1 MKDQIEALYQ
11 TYRNHLTEEQIA
23 KIIVQSLLLR
33 MIEGDKDYV
42 SSSQLAMTALNLGS
56 EHKDRFGYLLD
67 PNVFMTDQ
75 AIYIYNQVKTFDLSS
90 SSIDDLGIIF
100 EGLMSRADAQKLGA
114 FYTPPSL
121 AMLVIKIVL
130 LGKGHELKIYD
141 PAMGT
146 AGLLLLAHKHV
157 SKVMQ
162 TCEVEYYGQEFNP
175 TSWKVACINA
185 LIHQMDYHFGW
196 RPGDTICNPM
206 HAELRADII
215 IANPP
220 YNQRGWDT
228 HLNLSTDPR
237 FKDLP
242 KPPSN
247 NGNFAWILHCL
258 YHLKDDG
265 IACIIMANGALTTSQ
280 KDELAVREFLVKQDL
295 VEAIITLP
303 PKLFMSTSIPCSIW
317 VINKKKTRAGKM
329 LLIDLASQGTPINR
343 KQNELKDEVIDRV
356 IDQLG
361 KWRAGEQI
369 DKLDFL
375 VDIDQTAVHDQKF
388 SLSPGQYQEI
398 DINKV
403 EVSEESFM
411 EKFSELLYALE
422 DLVEEEKELTAK
434 VLKNLRSLKYSAK
447 NDER

>member
-11 TYRNHLTEEQIA
+11 AYRNHLTEEQIA
-23 KIIVQSLLLR
+23 KIVVQSLLLR
-33 MIEGDKDYV
+33 MIAGDKDYA
-42 SSSQLAMTALNLGS
+42 SSSQLELAVRHFRDEHEDKFYFLLEPSVFQSTKAL
-56 EHKDRFGYLLD
+56 
-67 PNVFMTDQ
+67 
-75 AIYIYNQVKTFDLSS
+75 AIYNEVKTFDLCGDV
-90 SSIDDLGIIF
+90 DDLGLVF
-100 EGLMSRADAQKLGA
+100 EALMSRADAQKLGA

-121 AMLVIKIVL
+121 AMLVIKIGL

-146 AGLLLLAHKHV
+146 AGLLVLAHKHI
-157 SKVMQ
+157 SRVMQ
-162 TCEVEYYGQEFNP
+162 HCEVEYYGQEFNS
-175 TSWKVACINA
+175 TSWKIACVNA
-185 LIHQMDYHFGW
+185 LLYQMDYDFG
-196 RPGDTICNPM
+196 RLPGSTMDTPRHIG
-206 HAELRADII
+206 LRADII
-215 IANPP
+215 LANPP
-220 YNQRGWDT
+220 YNQKGWDSGL
-228 HLNLSTDPR
+228 HLSSDPR

-280 KDELAVREFLVKQDL
+280 KDELAVREYLVKQDL

-317 VINKKKTRAGKM
+317 VLNKAKARAGKM
-329 LLIDLASQGTPINR
+329 LLIDLASQGTPISK
-343 KQNELKDEVIDRV
+343 KQNELKDEVIERV

-369 DKLDFL
+369 EKLGFL
-375 VDIDQTAVHDQKF
+375 VDIDQTAVHDRKF
-388 SLSPGQYQEI
+388 SLSPGQYQEV
-398 DINKV
+398 DINNV

-411 EKFSELLYALE
+411 EKFSELLYTLE
-422 DLVEEEKELTAK
+422 DLVEKEKELTAK
-434 VLKNLRSLKYSAK
+434 VLKNLRGLKYSAK

>member
-11 TYRNHLTEEQIA
+11 AYRNHLTEEQIA

-33 MIEGDKDYV
+33 MVEGDKDYV
-42 SSSQLAMTALNLGS
+42 SSSQLTMTALNLGS

-67 PNVFMTDQ
+67 PSVFMTDQ
-75 AIYIYNQVKTFDLSS
+75 AIYIYNEVKSFDLSGNV
-90 SSIDDLGIIF
+90 DDLGIIF

-121 AMLVIKIVL
+121 AMLVIKIAL
-130 LGKGHELKIYD
+130 LGKDRDIKIYD
-141 PAMGT
+141 PSMGT

-157 SKVMQ
+157 SRVMQ

-196 RPGDTICNPM
+196 RPGDTISNPL
-206 HAELRADII
+206 HPELRADII
-215 IANPP
+215 LANPP
-220 YNQRGWDT
+220 YNQKGWDM

-280 KDELAVREFLVKQDL
+280 KDELAVREYLVKQDL

-317 VINKKKTRAGKM
+317 VLNKAKARAGKM
-329 LLIDLASQGTPINR
+329 LLIDLASQGTPISK
-343 KQNELKDEVIDRV
+343 KQNELKDEVIERV

-369 DKLDFL
+369 EKLGFL
-375 VDIDQTAVHDQKF
+375 VDIDQTAVHDRKF
-388 SLSPGQYQEI
+388 SLSPGQYQEV
-398 DINKV
+398 DINNV

-411 EKFSELLYALE
+411 EKFSELLYTLE
-422 DLVEEEKELTAK
+422 DLVEKEKELTAK
-434 VLKNLRSLKYSAK
+434 VLKNLRGLKYSAN